1 VKRGIFG
8 PIAIVEAA
16 LVVVFAAAAGFMFYQ
31 GSFITQQVN
40 DELVSQKISFPAAT
54 EIKTGGALDP
64 AVFPQEIRDLA
75 GQQVDNG
82 YRARIYAQDF
92 IRIHEQKIANG
103 ETYSTMAGKIA
114 AVNAQIAAT
123 PKTDP
128 AYADLQKQLATM
140 NGQRDTLFKG
150 DMLRGALLNSY
161 GWWTF
166 GTYMVYGALAALAA
180 AVLALGALTF
190 EVLFAARKPKT
201 VKIAQRATA

>member
-1 VKRGIFG
+1 MKRGIFG
-8 PIAIVEAA
+8 PIAIAEAA
-16 LVVVFAAAAGFMFYQ
+16 LVVLFAAAAGFMFYQ
-31 GSFITQQVN
+31 GTFITQQIS
-40 DELVSQKISFPAAT
+40 DELASQKISFPAAT

-64 AVFPQEIRDLA
+64 AVFPKEIRDLA

-82 YRARIYAQDF
+82 YKARIYAQDF

-103 ETYSTMAGKIA
+103 ETYSTMGGKIA
-114 AVNAQIAAT
+114 AVSAQIAAT
-123 PKTDP
+123 PRTDP

-166 GTYMVYGALAALAA
+166 GTYLVYGALAALAA
-180 AVLALGALTF
+180 AALALGALTF
-190 EVLFAARKPKT
+190 EVLYATRKPRA
-201 VKIAQRATA
+201 VRIAQHATA

>member
-31 GSFITQQVN
+31 GSYITQQVN
-40 DELVSQKISFPAAT
+40 DELTSQKISFPAAT
-54 EIKTGGALDP
+54 EIKAGGALDP
-64 AVFPQEIRDLA
+64 ATFPQEIRDLA

-82 YRARIYAQDF
+82 YKARIYAQDF
-92 IRIHEQKIANG
+92 IRIHEQHIANG
-103 ETYSTMAGKIA
+103 ETYSTMGGKIA

-166 GTYMVYGALAALAA
+166 GTYMVYGALVALVA
-180 AVLALGALTF
+180 AVLALGALAF

-201 VKIAQRATA
+201 VKVAQRATA

>member
-1 VKRGIFG
+1 MKRGIFG

-31 GSFITQQVN
+31 GSYITQQVN
-40 DELVSQKISFPAAT
+40 DELTSQQISFPAAT
-54 EIKTGGALDP
+54 EIKAGGALDP
-64 AVFPQEIRDLA
+64 ATYPQEIRDLA

-82 YRARIYAQDF
+82 YKARIYAQDF
-92 IRIHEQKIANG
+92 IKIHEEHIANG
-103 ETYSTMAGKIA
+103 LTYSTMGGAIA
-114 AVNAQIAAT
+114 AVNTQIANT

-128 AYADLQKQLATM
+128 GYADLQKKLATM

-150 DMLRGALLNSY
+150 DMLRSALLNSY

-190 EVLFAARKPKT
+190 EVLIAARKPKT
-201 VKIAQRATA
+201 VKVVQRATA